1 MIISKLSEICLSFLS
16 YFIVLTS
23 GENLTNML
31 LCLVFRAPAAPC
43 KQRISKSKQKVE
55 TSSCE
60 HFINQNTIC
69 ESSSEIMNFDCEQ
82 PQSSRMKTEASSEHI
97 LQIA

>member
-1 MIISKLSEICLSFLS
+1 
-16 YFIVLTS
+16 
-23 GENLTNML
+23 ML
-31 LCLVFRAPAAPC
+31 LCLVFRTPAAPS

-69 ESSSEIMNFDCEQ
+69 ESSSEMMNFDCEPELQ
-82 PQSSRMKTEASSEHI
+82 REASTENI

>member
-1 MIISKLSEICLSFLS
+1 
-16 YFIVLTS
+16 
-23 GENLTNML
+23 ML
-31 LCLVFRAPAAPC
+31 LCLVFRNPAAPG

-69 ESSSEIMNFDCEQ
+69 ESSSEIMNFDCE
-82 PQSSRMKTEASSEHI
+82 PQSSGMKTEASCEHI